1 MKYLDLISDKIDYL
15 FRRGKNAEDRC
26 YDFFIRTVTFL
37 LITLIV
43 LCYGSFVHADASLAA
58 AYGVDISK
66 LNNSE
71 WWSFND
77 TDSQYFADIYY
88 GEGVVNGN
96 LIPEVSNAWMNNVP
110 YFSDFDSANKYII
123 ADGCNIVGNSWVVI
137 TTIDKSLID
146 EGHVIFLANNGYQY
160 ISDGT
165 YSINYYTI
173 NTNMNIYDRGS
184 VVINQ
189 GRSSWDLGGYN
200 NNIFF
205 ANVPLYAGVQTVEAY
220 NYLKEHDF
228 EDDLNYLY
236 NINYFCYP
244 DLELCSSAFL
254 SNGVGNN
261 HNFDPVE
268 SNVNHLYLDDIQI
281 GLTAQNSNTD
291 ILSSQVVI
299 GIDCDDWI
307 LNHIDDYSLQV
318 NYSMHFKDT
327 MNSDPNDPTRTY
339 SQILPLR
346 TFLRSHYSFGM
357 SEIYQNM
364 GLVQYYK
371 ELRDGGPWII
381 ADATYKSYLPSPYS
395 GTEQAIGDFVLKMLD
410 AKEWVQ
416 VPYTVFDATFT
427 VSCVLVDHVSDEQ
440 SANYIKEFDF
450 VNNTTSIK
458 SAEILRNN
466 DPWEG
471 ESEPQQSPI
480 IPSANNNSSGN
491 GSSGGVNVKVDVSG
505 QKIPIGVKTKQEIQ
519 VILDNYKDVND
530 TFMDSWEYLSD
541 PNNENNFMSFIS
553 DETKEL
559 PAVDYLINGACAIFG
574 LSIILFFLK
583 VLLF

>member
-1 MKYLDLISDKIDYL
+1 
-15 FRRGKNAEDRC
+15 
-26 YDFFIRTVTFL
+26 
-37 LITLIV
+37 
-43 LCYGSFVHADASLAA
+43 
-58 AYGVDISK
+58 
-66 LNNSE
+66 
-71 WWSFND
+71 
-77 TDSQYFADIYY
+77 
-88 GEGVVNGN
+88 
-96 LIPEVSNAWMNNVP
+96 
-110 YFSDFDSANKYII
+110 
-123 ADGCNIVGNSWVVI
+123 
-137 TTIDKSLID
+137 
-146 EGHVIFLANNGYQY
+146 
-160 ISDGT
+160 
-165 YSINYYTI
+165 
-173 NTNMNIYDRGS
+173 
-184 VVINQ
+184 
-189 GRSSWDLGGYN
+189 
-200 NNIFF
+200 
-205 ANVPLYAGVQTVEAY
+205 
-220 NYLKEHDF
+220 
-228 EDDLNYLY
+228 
-236 NINYFCYP
+236 
-244 DLELCSSAFL
+244 
-254 SNGVGNN
+254 
-261 HNFDPVE
+261 
-268 SNVNHLYLDDIQI
+268 
-281 GLTAQNSNTD
+281 
-291 ILSSQVVI
+291 
-299 GIDCDDWI
+299 
-307 LNHIDDYSLQV
+307 
-318 NYSMHFKDT
+318 MHFKDT